1 MQFFNFFPPS
11 GKVPCT
17 RVSREKDHSVFEH
30 VLPCTKD
37 LKKNGGGGVMVEV
50 QRGACRPEQRSLS
63 VTRGSV
69 V

>member
-30 VLPCTKD
+30 VLPRTKD
-37 LKKNGGGGVMVEV
+37 LKKNGGGGSWWRYKEERADLSSVH
-50 QRGACRPEQRSLS
+50 SL
-63 VTRGSV
+63 
-69 V
+69 